1 METDIVGKLS
11 IAQARE
17 RYDTEFEDDGEVR
30 QMMRIE
36 ERWGPQVHDWI
47 DEGVPTDAME
57 NHLTLDRFRERR
69 DTPIPWNVEK
79 RNKKSLQRSREAT
92 EEIEPAGRTSVP
104 DAVREVISSPGRP
117 LDASIQRAVEERMD
131 DSLGDVRIHT
141 GPRAAAAAD
150 AIDARAFTVG
160 NHVVFGAGEY
170 DPESAEGQHVLAH
183 ELAHVRQ
190 QTGGAL
196 SMLPQDDVQLEIDP
210 DPELEREAEE
220 TAQRVMSGGDL
231 GIQRLS
237 DTDVHVQRIEEDQVF
252 DAMALFEAEVENE
265 TGSEFRRSQNQN
277 RLGYL
282 SDVAD
287 DVLTKQNKQSAHSTK
302 RELEESSY
310 SGAEVI
316 SEGLQRE
323 IDQLSDSI
331 SEDLS
336 DVGLTEDQR
345 AVLSGDLVTDQWDDV
360 AWTTVKA
367 LLSATSLGT
376 YITVSQVLS
385 KATGHDPDSIGKQ
398 AVGRVR
404 RGEIHGWEDIRA
416 IWERTNGSLQQRAER
431 IEQEV
436 RNDDYESPER
446 EGVSEPRRK

>member
-17 RYDTEFEDDGEVR
+17 RYDTDFEDDGEVR

-117 LDASIQRAVEERMD
+117 LDASIQRAVEERMG

-160 NHVVFGAGEY
+160 NHVAFAAGEY

-210 DPELEREAEE
+210 NPELEREAEE
-220 TAQRVMSGGDL
+220 TARRVMSGGDI

-237 DTDVHVQRIEEDQVF
+237 DTEIHVQRQQTGFGPNGEIGTEHFDGEALRDQLEEADVDVEGPDEMDTLLNMLADTGKGSFAVLGAMLGALVGGPPGAGIGAAVGTAGQVAIEG
-252 DAMALFEAEVENE
+252 AKSEAERAQGGPE
-265 TGSEFRRSQNQN
+265 
-277 RLGYL
+277 
-282 SDVAD
+282 A
-287 DVLTKQNKQSAHSTK
+287 AIP
-302 RELEESSY
+302 EESIEQI
-310 SGAEVI
+310 ADLVMRRIDE
-316 SEGLQRE
+316 QTE
-323 IDQLSDSI
+323 IDLNLGSSN
-331 SEDLS
+331 
-336 DVGLTEDQR
+336 QR
-345 AVLSGDLVTDQWDDV
+345 R
-360 AWTTVKA
+360 
-367 LLSATSLGT
+367 
-376 YITVSQVLS
+376 Y
-385 KATGHDPDSIGKQ
+385 
-398 AVGRVR
+398 
-404 RGEIHGWEDIRA
+404 
-416 IWERTNGSLQQRAER
+416 
-431 IEQEV
+431 
-436 RNDDYESPER
+436 
-446 EGVSEPRRK
+446 